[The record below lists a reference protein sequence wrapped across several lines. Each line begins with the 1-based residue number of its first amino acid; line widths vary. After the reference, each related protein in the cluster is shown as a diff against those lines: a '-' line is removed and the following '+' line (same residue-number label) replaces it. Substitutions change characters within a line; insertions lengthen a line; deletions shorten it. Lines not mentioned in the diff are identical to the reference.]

1 MEIDGQI
8 ANPATIKMCELM
20 EGGVAAKDAIL
31 LAKGNANPSPNTISR
46 AKAKWAKWRLGTP
59 QMQKLAHDAIRQTLR
74 LKPLE
79 ISKGTDDNGNEIKEL
94 IYPSHTN
101 RIAAAAMV
109 ADRTEPITRQNVNL
123 NLNADVAPVDLERY
137 RNK

>member
-1 MEIDGQI
+1 
-8 ANPATIKMCELM
+8 
-20 EGGVAAKDAIL
+20 
-31 LAKGNANPSPNTISR
+31 
-46 AKAKWAKWRLGTP
+46 
-59 QMQKLAHDAIRQTLR
+59 MQKLAHDAIRQTLR

-79 ISKGTDDNGNEIKEL
+79 ISKGMDENGNEIKEL

-137 RNK
+137 RNR